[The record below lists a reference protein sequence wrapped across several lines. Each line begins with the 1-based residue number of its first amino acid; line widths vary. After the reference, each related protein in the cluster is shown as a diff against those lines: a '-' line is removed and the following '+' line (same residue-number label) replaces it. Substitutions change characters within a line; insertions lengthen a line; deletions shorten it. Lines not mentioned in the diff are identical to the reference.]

1 MTASHAHDHSQQAG
15 HEHVHPAPKGHERAL
30 RSAFLLIAAFMF
42 VEAVVGVVANSLT
55 LIADAGHM
63 LLDASALGFSWYA
76 VRLSERESSE
86 RLSYGYHRF
95 QVLAAFVNGLAL
107 IALCIGIVI
116 AALARLKTPATMI
129 AGPALAVA
137 AAGLGV
143 NLIAFRMLHG
153 VEGDLNVQSAM
164 LHVLGDLLGSVAA
177 IAAAGTVLFTG
188 WPYADPLLAALVTA
202 VLLRGAIRVLR
213 DAAHILLEGVPR
225 HLDLEQIR
233 DRLSAGL
240 TGRAEIHHV
249 HAWALTM
256 EHPLITLHA
265 RVLDGSDGHEIVGR
279 IKAQLLAEFG
289 LDHSTV
295 QVETGPC
302 PDDEH

>member
-1 MTASHAHDHSQQAG
+1 MSPHDHADHG
-15 HEHVHPAPKGHERAL
+15 HEHPHGRAHHGHERAL
-30 RSAFLLIAAFMF
+30 KAAFLLIAGFMF
-42 VEAVVGVVANSLT
+42 VEAAVGLLANSLT

-76 VRLSERESSE
+76 VRLSERDSSE
-86 RLSYGYHRF
+86 SLSYGYHRF

-107 IALCIGIVI
+107 LALCIGIVI
-116 AALARLKTPATMI
+116 AAVVRLQTPATMI

-137 AAGLGV
+137 AVGLAV
-143 NLIAFRMLHG
+143 NLVAYRILHG
-153 VEGDLNVQSAM
+153 VEGNLNVESAM

-177 IAAAGTVLFTG
+177 IAAAGTVLLTG

-202 VLLRGAIRVLR
+202 ILLRGSLRVLR

-225 HLDLEQIR
+225 HLDVEEIR
-233 DRLSAGL
+233 ARLSSAL

-256 EHPLITLHA
+256 ERPLITLHA
-265 RVLDGSDGHEIVGR
+265 RVLDGSDGHDIVGR
-279 IKAQLLAEFG
+279 IKAQLHSEFG

-295 QVETGPC
+295 QVENGPC